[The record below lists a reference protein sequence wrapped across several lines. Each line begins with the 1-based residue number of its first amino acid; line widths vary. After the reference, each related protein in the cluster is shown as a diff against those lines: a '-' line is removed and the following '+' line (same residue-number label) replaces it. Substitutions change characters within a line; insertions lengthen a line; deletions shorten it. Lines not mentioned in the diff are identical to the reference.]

1 MISASLKGRLRAA
14 FFMMTPLLSFR
25 AKTIRGCLAGVLL
38 LAAGCTSPPQAPLE
52 SAHHNLSEW
61 MEYALPGKRTTRY
74 TQLVLEGR
82 PVVHA
87 TSESA
92 ASIFRRRVRLEPA
105 ELGKVRF
112 SWRVA
117 ELIQAADLND
127 GDSADS
133 PVRLILAFDGDHSR
147 LSLRNRLSFDLAHA
161 VSGETPPFATL
172 MYVWDNKAA
181 LESIIHSGRT
191 DRVRKIVLESGS
203 SRLGKWRHY
212 ERDIAADFRKTF
224 GEEPGALLS
233 VGLMTDADNTRS
245 SAEAW
250 YGEVLLEGPDGRPR

>member
-1 MISASLKGRLRAA
+1 MMIRCCLFG
-14 FFMMTPLLSFR
+14 LLV
-25 AKTIRGCLAGVLL
+25 LAGCASAPEPAPAP
-38 LAAGCTSPPQAPLE
+38 AAAQPPARQ
-52 SAHHNLSEW
+52 NLSDW

-74 TQLVLEGR
+74 TALVLEGR

-87 TSESA
+87 ASDSA
-92 ASIFRRRVRLEPA
+92 ASVLRRKVRLEPS

-117 ELIQAADLND
+117 ELIEAADLND
-127 GDSADS
+127 RDSSDS

-181 LESIIHSGRT
+181 PESVIHSGRT

-203 SRLGKWRHY
+203 GRLGKWCHY

-224 GEEPGALLS
+224 GEEPGALVS

-245 SAEAW
+245 RAEGW
-250 YGEVLLEGPDGRPR
+250 YGEVRFESRDGRPR